1 VSFAKKFTVQI
12 CVQGVMEELAHHRYY
27 NSVLQADSYGH
38 MANVPERRKCS
49 MASSHYS
56 LKRLVTD
63 LAWTVVQTTAQV
75 ADLTR
80 AVEEPEL
87 AALQMLSKCH

>member
-1 VSFAKKFTVQI
+1 MMV
-12 CVQGVMEELAHHRYY
+12 ELAHHRYY

-38 MANVPERRKCS
+38 MANVLERWKCS

-63 LAWTVVQTTAQV
+63 LAWTVVQMTALV

-80 AVEEPEL
+80 AIEEPEL
-87 AALQMLSKCH
+87 VALRTLSKRH